1 MSTSLRGQELI
12 DEISQAMTPNG
23 VIAIWRLG
31 QASVALRLSEATI
44 YIDPFLT
51 DSVRRLVPPPCTG
64 DEVTNADLILLTHG
78 HSDHFDVQAL
88 PLVARASPEATIVV
102 PRPLVNRIAE
112 MIGPS
117 ERIVPADA
125 GRAFGWRGIE
135 IVPVMARHEE
145 FDMDPQLGYPY
156 LGYVLRDQH
165 VTMYHAGDTIPYD
178 GLVDALAPLA
188 IDLALL
194 PINGRDYFRRQ
205 RGIAGNMDG
214 REAAELA
221 SLLNVETVMPIHY
234 DMFAGNTARPGEF
247 VDWLQAI
254 APHIHVLLPGLQR
267 SCLYRSTKPRQ
278 SADASKVSGIP

>member
-12 DEISQAMTPNG
+12 DDISQAVTPNG

-31 QASVALRLSEATI
+31 QASVALRMGGVTV

-88 PLVARASPEATIVV
+88 PLIAMASPEATIVV
-102 PRPLVNRIAE
+102 PRPLVARIAGV
-112 MIGPS
+112 IGS
-117 ERIVPADA
+117 ADRVVPADA
-125 GRAFGWRGIE
+125 GHAFGWRDIE
-135 IVPVMARHEE
+135 ILPVMARHEE
-145 FDMDPQLGYPY
+145 FDKDPQLGYPY
-156 LGYVLRDQH
+156 LGYVLRGQH
-165 VTMYHAGDTIPYD
+165 VTLYHAGDTIPYD
-178 GLVDALAPLA
+178 GLGDALAPLA

-254 APHIHVLLPGLQR
+254 APQIHVLLPGLQR
-267 SCLYRSTKPRQ
+267 SCIYRSAKPRRL
-278 SADASKVSGIP
+278 ATASGLARRP